1 MAFSSSRLPAALG
14 RLSRRSLLLAP
25 FSALAQPLSN
35 PAQLHFQPAPD
46 GSFHFDTGVLKG
58 TFRQEGRSIGLLPV
72 TYSSSGANLATS
84 MGLFGL
90 YRTFANGKRYGTGMW
105 YVPSEATLRPDGSVT
120 VNWPS
125 AEDRPFA
132 ITANYRFSAPNTL
145 DLRLDVTAREDLLR
159 FETFLAAYF
168 GASFT
173 SAQVL
178 VKGGRLMAA
187 EPANGR
193 WQMFPRNRQAE
204 QWIYDGRWKFPPN
217 PVDWAKM
224 PDFEQPVAIR
234 TDPAAGLSAVILA
247 PASDC
252 FAISTPDETDSHHS
266 TYLSLFGRDLKQ
278 GAAAHARAR
287 LLFLAPPDAKQLRN
301 LYRRFISG
309 GRSPSR

>member
-1 MAFSSSRLPAALG
+1 MACSSSRLPAALG

-25 FSALAQPLSN
+25 FSALAQPLSS
-35 PAQLHFQPAPD
+35 PAQLHFQPASD

-58 TFRQEGRSIGLLPV
+58 TFRQEGRSIGLLPA
-72 TYSSSGANLATS
+72 TYSPNEINLATS

-105 YVPSEATLRPDGSVT
+105 YVPSEAALQPDGSVM
-120 VNWPS
+120 VKWPT
-125 AEDRPFA
+125 AEERPFA
-132 ITANYRFSAPNTL
+132 ITANYRFSAPNAL
-145 DLRLDVTAREDLLR
+145 DLRLDVTAGEDLLR

-173 SAQVL
+173 SAKVL

-193 WQMFPRNRQAE
+193 WQMFPRDSEAA

-217 PVDWAKM
+217 PVDWVKM
-224 PDFEQPVAIR
+224 PDFERPVAIR
-234 TDPAAGLSAVILA
+234 TDPVAGLSAVILA

-266 TYLSLFGRDLKQ
+266 TYLSLFGKDLKR
-278 GAAAHARAR
+278 GATAHARAR
-287 LLFLAPPDAKQLRN
+287 LLFLTSADAKQLRS
-301 LYRRFISG
+301 LYRRFVSG
-309 GRSPSR
+309 GRPAPR